1 MKFEGRH
8 MTWAWLAA
16 AVLFFVFGTQTA
28 IAQTAT
34 IGTIVGSKHDFSATG
49 TSDFA
54 GTTTQVCVYC
64 HAPHASTTSTP
75 LWNHTVS
82 GVTSYDMYSSPT
94 LNADMAGVQPGNT
107 SKLCLSCHDGTVA
120 IDSFGGN
127 TAPTGVKFSLN
138 SSKNLGG
145 VGGKD
150 LTNDH
155 PIGFAYNATLVGKD
169 PGLADPVAKSVT
181 IGTANTGTIA
191 TKMLIAGQ
199 MECASC
205 HDVHNSTAGTAQ
217 ADKLLRI
224 TSAGSALCLACH
236 NK

>member
-8 MTWAWLAA
+8 MTWAWLAT
-16 AVLFFVFGTQTA
+16 AVLFFAFGIQSATA
-28 IAQTAT
+28 A
-34 IGTIVGSKHDFSATG
+34 IGTIIGSKHDFSATG

-64 HAPHASTTSTP
+64 HAPHASTTATP
-75 LWNHTVS
+75 LWNHTAS
-82 GVTSYDMYSSPT
+82 TATYTMYSSPT
-94 LNADMAGVQPGNT
+94 LDAVMGTAPGNT

-127 TAPTGVKFSLN
+127 TAPTGVKLTASN
-138 SSKNLGG
+138 PKNLGTS
-145 VGGKD
+145 
-150 LTNDH
+150 LANDH
-155 PIGFAYNATLVGKD
+155 PIGFAYDATLVGKD
-169 PGLADPVAKSVT
+169 AGLADPVAKSVT

-199 MECASC
+199 VECASC

-217 ADKLLRI
+217 ESKLLRI
-224 TSAGSALCLACH
+224 TSTGSAICLACH